1 MVKAIFS
8 AYGMFL
14 TQENGK
20 YYINYD
26 AGGVTNKDVKCE
38 ISVEEFNKAKLSE
51 QDAYEVIICT
61 QVRDKTN
68 HSQQVDEFYF

>member
-1 MVKAIFS
+1 MMEKAIFS

-26 AGGVTNKDVKCE
+26 ADGVTNKDVKCE

-68 HSQQVDEFYF
+68 HS